1 MQFQKSK
8 FLSAIWHGLVRTA
21 PYWGILA
28 AVLVLVAWLLK
39 DRVSNQLAAARNSK
53 VALLSRQQALKD
65 IRDIELTLQQ
75 LWKDLTNI
83 AVRVEDTHSVA
94 VWILQQTLMEKAKMT
109 ERLEYPA
116 YAMIEPNL
124 IRLERHRSSRR
135 LLVLALQQTEEIYD
149 LALDL
154 VVQPQF
160 KEKVGQTLDIL
171 QAAIRSFDDAAQRFE
186 QSVREIC
193 GSWPVEPEAINKDHV
208 DRIQAA
214 IKQYTLEVAEVM
226 KGALPA
232 INDNFNHFRRLYDL
246 VEYELLTLGRSSA
259 SWSIRLFWISL
270 FASLIAIAG
279 KWLEIQNKKKR

>member
-1 MQFQKSK
+1 MQFQKNK
-8 FLSAIWHGLVRTA
+8 FLSAIWHRLVRTA

-28 AVLVLVAWLLK
+28 AVLVLITWLLK
-39 DRVSNQLAAARNSK
+39 DRVSNQLEAARNSK
-53 VALLSRQQALKD
+53 AALLSRQQALED

-75 LWKDLTNI
+75 LWNDLTNI
-83 AVRVEDTHSVA
+83 AVRVEDTHRLA
-94 VWILQQTLMEKAKMT
+94 VWILQQALMENAQMT

-116 YAMIEPNL
+116 YAMIEPDL

-149 LALDL
+149 FASDLDE
-154 VVQPQF
+154 QQQF
-160 KEKVGQTLDIL
+160 EEEVGQTLDIL
-171 QAAIRSFDDAAQRFE
+171 RAALRSFDDSTQRFE
-186 QSVREIC
+186 QSIHKIC
-193 GSWPVEPEAINKDHV
+193 GSWPVKPEAINSDHV

-214 IKQYTLEVAEVM
+214 IKQYTLEVSDVM

-246 VEYELLTLGRSSA
+246 VEYNFFKLERYSA

-270 FASLIAIAG
+270 FASLIAIVG
-279 KWLEIQNKKKR
+279 KWLDIQDKKKR